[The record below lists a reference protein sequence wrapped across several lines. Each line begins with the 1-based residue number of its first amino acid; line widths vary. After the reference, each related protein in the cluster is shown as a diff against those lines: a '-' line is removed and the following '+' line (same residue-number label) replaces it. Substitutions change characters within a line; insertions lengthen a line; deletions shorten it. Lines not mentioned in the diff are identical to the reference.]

1 MYSSIIDSIYI
12 INDTVEVHANNSK
25 GSKAKFSLTRLK
37 KYC

>member
-1 MYSSIIDSIYI
+1 MYTNIIDSIYI

-25 GSKAKFSLTRLK
+25 AKFNLTLLK